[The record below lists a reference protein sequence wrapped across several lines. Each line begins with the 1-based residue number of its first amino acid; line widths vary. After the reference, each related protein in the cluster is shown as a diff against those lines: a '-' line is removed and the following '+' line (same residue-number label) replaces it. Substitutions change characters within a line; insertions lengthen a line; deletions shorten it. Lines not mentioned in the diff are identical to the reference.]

1 VTLDAAAIQDRL
13 QVTVADNGIGIR
25 KQDLPKLGQP
35 FEQANNQLHDKPA
48 GTGLGLA
55 LSRRLVE
62 LHGGAL
68 TIESEVGLGTTVA
81 FTLPLDPEG
90 AIINEVSEAL
100 AVC

>member
-1 VTLDAAAIQDRL
+1 
-13 QVTVADNGIGIR
+13 
-25 KQDLPKLGQP
+25 
-35 FEQANNQLHDKPA
+35 
-48 GTGLGLA
+48 
-55 LSRRLVE
+55 
-62 LHGGAL
+62 L